1 MILLVLKDYILLVLY
16 QIHVPPAR
24 RWPISRSSKMLTY
37 HEVSI
42 FKLWSWS
49 PSRKVYRIT
58 PDVNSQGFLG
68 QQRQISHDAEY
79 ATQ

>member
-1 MILLVLKDYILLVLY
+1 
-16 QIHVPPAR
+16 
-24 RWPISRSSKMLTY
+24 MLTY